1 MGFWEN
7 KKVIITWRAGFLSSY
22 ILEKLKQRKCSNIF
36 VPLVEEYDLTK
47 GKIVIRLYQDYPA
60 DIVIHL
66 AVIVAGICT
75 FYLSNKIGSVGVV
88 YGLIIAGIIY
98 ALWCGI
104 IAVKYY
110 NRESWVLE
118 MNQISRKN
126 KILILCPI
134 CGSLIIRKKFFMFWS
149 V

>member
-1 MGFWEN
+1 M
-7 KKVIITWRAGFLSSY
+7 
-22 ILEKLKQRKCSNIF
+22 
-36 VPLVEEYDLTK
+36 PLVEEYDLTK

-75 FYLSNKIGSVGVV
+75 FYLSNKIRSVGVV

-110 NRESWVLE
+110 NRES
-118 MNQISRKN
+118 
-126 KILILCPI
+126 
-134 CGSLIIRKKFFMFWS
+134 
-149 V
+149 